1 MYLSRILLILI
12 LILIERERKRRVQFL
27 EELKILHSQTTTTY
41 SNVLI
46 KCWTFG
52 NNVIF
57 KNIYL
62 FIKYLG
68 LKFFLHCK
76 IDIQDILLAEDM
88 FFPLKER
95 H

>member
-1 MYLSRILLILI
+1 MYLSRILLMLI

-68 LKFFLHCK
+68 LKIFLHCK
-76 IDIQDILLAEDM
+76 IDIQDILLAEDI